1 MKTNV
6 IFFDT
11 YAFFE
16 IIRGNPSY
24 EKYKHMTILTTVFNL
39 VELNYGLKRQKGRQ
53 IADRYLDLYESHTVP
68 ITSGDIKQAT
78 ELKLRKKVMS
88 FADVIGYVMARKYGV
103 KFLTG
108 DEDFRGMKN
117 VEFVK

>member
-1 MKTNV
+1 VTCTKIEDGIALTNSNV
-6 IFFDT
+6 SCTFGD
-11 YAFFE
+11 
-16 IIRGNPSY
+16 
-24 EKYKHMTILTTVFNL
+24 
-39 VELNYGLKRQKGRQ
+39 YGG
-53 IADRYLDLYESHTVP
+53 EF
-68 ITSGDIKQAT
+68 TSGDIKQAT